1 MVRRRLDADTRW
13 RIMQVE
19 AWRHIGR
26 RHAYAIAFG
35 PYIGRAVLLLAA
47 AVGLMVA
54 WMRIPHLYLGVGAL
68 IVAVVL
74 GGGWLLYTG
83 SNRALQ
89 RRMQSR
95 TGKAGR
101 GAGLGWAVASVVA
114 LLGVTGWV
122 SLWSPWA

>member
-35 PYIGRAVLLLAA
+35 PYIGRVLILVIAA
-47 AVGLMVA
+47 AGLMVA

-68 IVAVVL
+68 ITAVAV

-89 RRMQSR
+89 RRMQAR
-95 TGKAGR
+95 TGRAGR

-114 LLGVTGWV
+114 LLGATGWV